1 MRGVRAMSFGRVRR
15 PAKRETYGTTER
27 DVEKKRTRIYLI
39 CALILIICGILDV
52 IFIMGILDL

>member
-1 MRGVRAMSFGRVRR
+1 MSLGRVRR

-39 CALILIICGILDV
+39 CALILLACGILDV
-52 IFIMGILDL
+52 LFIIGILDL